1 MIPKKIFQTF
11 EHGNFEPQFQ
21 YLVDDWKLEN
31 PDYEYH
37 FFNADDREVFMKYYF
52 GDKVYDAYLRIKPGA
67 FKSDLWRY
75 CVLYVYGGFY
85 IDIDS
90 ICLGSLDMFV
100 KKNTEFVAAVDLN
113 LGDLEYHNVAN
124 AFIGSIQGHPILKNC
139 IDRIVEIVEKE
150 ELPAENIMN
159 FCGPGCLGI
168 EINKFLGREEKASM
182 VRYFG
187 KYDKVELISFEHP
200 TEFFRAL
207 DGKKIMQNKNSSPFL
222 KHFYQIECD
231 KVENYFD
238 WGKFGFKD
246 IPFDYIVEK
255 KTNNLDSN

>member
-1 MIPKKIFQTF
+1 MISKRIFQTF

-21 YLVDDWKLEN
+21 YIVNDWMLEN
-31 PDYEYH
+31 PEYDYQFFDANDRKIFMRH
-37 FFNADDREVFMKYYF
+37 FFQGE
-52 GDKVYDAYLRIKPGA
+52 VYDAYNRMLPGA

-75 CVLYVYGGFY
+75 CILYTYGGFY

-90 ICLGSLDMFV
+90 ICLGSLNMFI
-100 KKNTEFVAAVDLN
+100 NEDTEFVAATDLN

-124 AFIGSIQGHPILKNC
+124 AFIGSIPGHPILKGC
-139 IDRIVEIVEKE
+139 IDHIVEIVKKE
-150 ELPAENIMN
+150 ELPAENLMN

-168 EINKFLGREEKASM
+168 NINRYLGREDKASM
-182 VRYFG
+182 VGYAG
-187 KYDKVELISFEHP
+187 KYGKMDLISFEHP

-222 KHFYQIECD
+222 KDFYQVECN

-238 WGKFGFKD
+238 WGKFGFKNVQFKD
-246 IPFDYIVEK
+246 ICLLK
-255 KTNNLDSN
+255 

>member
-1 MIPKKIFQTF
+1 MIPRKIFQTF

-21 YLVDDWKLEN
+21 YIVNDWKLEN
-31 PDYEYH
+31 PDYEYN
-37 FFNADDREVFMKYYF
+37 FYNAEDRQIFMKHYF
-52 GDKVYDAYLRIKPGA
+52 NGKVYDAYTRIKPGA

-75 CVLYVYGGFY
+75 CVLYVHGGFY

-90 ICLGSLDMFV
+90 ICLGTLDMFV
-100 KKNTEFVAAVDLN
+100 KKDTEFVAATDLN

-124 AFIGSIQGHPILKNC
+124 AFIGSTPGHPILKNC
-139 IDRIVEIVEKE
+139 INHIIELVEKE

-168 EINKFLGREEKASM
+168 QINKFLGRKEKASM
-182 VRYFG
+182 VRNYG
-187 KYDKVELISFEHP
+187 KYGKVELISFEHP

-207 DGKKIMQNKNSSPFL
+207 DGRKIMQNKNSSPFL
-222 KHFYQIECD
+222 KDFYRIECD

-246 IPFDYIVEK
+246 VPFDYIVEK
-255 KTNNLDSN
+255 QTNNLDPN